1 MNNTKIKLCGLS
13 RIEDIS
19 AANELHPDYIGFV
32 FFEKSCRNVS
42 LDKALELKDHLSNEI
57 KAVGVFV
64 DRDISFIKTAAYQ
77 KIIDLVQLHG
87 HEDNDYIKALKAEV
101 DLPVIKAVQ
110 IKDGLLPDLEN
121 ISLADYY
128 LLDSGMGSG
137 SAFDWDQVKEK
148 LESLSLDKEIFLAG
162 GLYPENVSDAI
173 EKLHPFAVDVS
184 SGIETNKCKDVD
196 KMRRFVEAARRNTNE

>member
-42 LDKALELKDHLSNEI
+42 IDKALELKDHLSNEI

-64 DRDISFIKTAAYQ
+64 DRDISFIKTAADQ

-128 LLDSGMGSG
+128 LLDSGMGTG
-137 SAFDWDQVKEK
+137 SAFDWDLVKEK
-148 LESLSLDKEIFLAG
+148 LESLSLDKKIFLAG
-162 GLYPENVSDAI
+162 GLYPENVSAAI

-184 SGIETNKCKDVD
+184 SGIEANKCKDVD

>member
-19 AANELHPDYIGFV
+19 AVNELHPDYIGFV

-64 DRDISFIKTAAYQ
+64 DRDISFIKTAADQ

>member
-19 AANELHPDYIGFV
+19 AANVLHPDYIGFV

-64 DRDISFIKTAAYQ
+64 DRDISFIKTAADQ